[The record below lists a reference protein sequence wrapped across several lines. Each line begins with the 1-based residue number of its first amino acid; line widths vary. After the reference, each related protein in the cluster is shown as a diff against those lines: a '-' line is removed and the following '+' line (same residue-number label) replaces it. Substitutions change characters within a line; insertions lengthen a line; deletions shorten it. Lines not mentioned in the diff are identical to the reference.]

1 LTFPRIGVIFVP
13 GGIMATRQLNNGEI
27 VTMNKQ
33 ELYDLVKMAVY
44 DALSRLDF
52 LTAEEFKLRE
62 NAIDELKRGEAIQW
76 NDYLKER
83 GLI

>member
-1 LTFPRIGVIFVP
+1 
-13 GGIMATRQLNNGEI
+13 MASRQLNNGEM
-27 VTMNKQ
+27 VTINKQ
-33 ELYDLVKMAVY
+33 ELYELVKMAVY

-62 NAIDELKRGEAIQW
+62 SAMDELKRGEAIQW

-83 GLI
+83 GLNS

>member
-1 LTFPRIGVIFVP
+1 
-13 GGIMATRQLNNGEI
+13 MATRQLNNGEI

>member
-1 LTFPRIGVIFVP
+1 
-13 GGIMATRQLNNGEI
+13 MAFKQLNSSEI
-27 VTMNKQ
+27 ITINKQ
-33 ELYDLVKMAVY
+33 ELYELVKMAVY

-62 NAIDELKRGEAIQW
+62 TAMEELKRGEAVHW

-83 GLI
+83 GLSS

>member
-1 LTFPRIGVIFVP
+1 
-13 GGIMATRQLNNGEI
+13 MASRELNSGDI
-27 VTMNKQ
+27 VTVNKK

-52 LTAEEFKLRE
+52 LTLEEFKLRE
-62 NAIDELKRGEAIQW
+62 NAMEELERGEAIRW

-83 GLI
+83 GV